1 MICMVDITQV
11 LIQQN
16 YVMGIR
22 HLQPQVVSLSTIWLK
37 KLLHYLSKVKLWTKI
52 LIQIIM

>member
-16 YVMGIR
+16 YVMGLH
-22 HLQPQVVSLSTIWLK
+22 HLQLQVVSLSTIWLK
-37 KLLHYLSKVKLWTKI
+37 KLLNYLRKVKLWTKI